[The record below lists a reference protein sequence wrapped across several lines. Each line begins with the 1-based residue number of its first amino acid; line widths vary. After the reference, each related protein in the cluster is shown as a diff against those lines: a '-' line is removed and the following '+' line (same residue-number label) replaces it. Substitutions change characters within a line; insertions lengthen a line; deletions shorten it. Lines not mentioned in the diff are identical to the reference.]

1 MYLMHGTPSMKRKM
15 HQSIGGTFCLVRCMK
30 SKGKKLDRIY
40 NDGVLDFQLIF
51 HVFSSG
57 GDNCG
62 PLTYHKALE
71 EIS

>member
-1 MYLMHGTPSMKRKM
+1 
-15 HQSIGGTFCLVRCMK
+15 MK